1 MRPCVTRALLE
12 DDGLVATCRT
22 GWGGNG
28 LRPGN
33 QERGETRHK
42 PGCGAQ
48 KEMKGEMEATF
59 RMTSHGREAARR
71 RGREKGQ
78 SQIAARVRGGCLGRA
93 GA

>member
-1 MRPCVTRALLE
+1 MTRALLE

-48 KEMKGEMEATF
+48 KEMKGETEATF
-59 RMTSHGREAARR
+59 RMTSHGRE
-71 RGREKGQ
+71 GREKGQ

>member
-1 MRPCVTRALLE
+1 MTRALLE

-33 QERGETRHK
+33 QERGEMRHK

-48 KEMKGEMEATF
+48 KEMKGETEATF
-59 RMTSHGREAARR
+59 RMTSHGRE
-71 RGREKGQ
+71 GREKGQ

>member
-1 MRPCVTRALLE
+1 M
-12 DDGLVATCRT
+12 ATCRT

-28 LRPGN
+28 LRPGK

-48 KEMKGEMEATF
+48 KEMKGETEATF
-59 RMTSHGREAARR
+59 RMTSHGRE
-71 RGREKGQ
+71 GREKGQ